1 MYENEVLAGLTSD
14 TNNVLGILQLAALK
28 VPGLVRV
35 EDRAKAHDLVR
46 LNIVKVVE
54 MVVARSRPF
63 RGRVLGAL
71 SKRITDLF
79 LMIGAVA
86 FRQADVR
93 LTAWLIELS
102 GGSAPVELRTV
113 REVIPR
119 QRQGVQSRGWSGQG
133 RRATHFLNLQQLED
147 QAGQVD

>member
-1 MYENEVLAGLTSD
+1 MARFEAGLHERQAKFAFLFENEVLAGLTSD
-14 TNNVLGILQLAALK
+14 TNNVLGTLQLAALK
-28 VPGLVRV
+28 VPDLVRV

-54 MVVARSRPF
+54 MVVGRSRPF
-63 RGRVLGAL
+63 RGRVFGAL

-93 LTAWLIELS
+93 LGDNVTEEGDS
-102 GGSAPVELRTV
+102 K
-113 REVIPR
+113 
-119 QRQGVQSRGWSGQG
+119 GV
-133 RRATHFLNLQQLED
+133 
-147 QAGQVD
+147 